1 MSTIPTLRTGRLIL
15 RPFSK
20 GDRDAMVAALMSD
33 ADAMA
38 QLPGKEDCS
47 DLEGQRRV
55 ADEYIDELNRP
66 WSEGAPGS
74 WAVCAGVEQLGPVGE
89 LIGFCGFLP
98 EKVEGAGPEL
108 GYGLAKAYWEKGLAT
123 EAALASMD
131 WVFSQDGIS
140 CVYAVF
146 GREHTAT
153 RRVLEKLGMAQRGE
167 VDLYDSV
174 AQGLGLLPLYTV
186 SRAMYLQRR
195 RERDR
200 S

>member
-1 MSTIPTLRTGRLIL
+1 MTVVLAASVCNYGCVRQFNNTRRAYRADCCFDLTVRGLLGEGT
-15 RPFSK
+15 
-20 GDRDAMVAALMSD
+20 RD
-33 ADAMA
+33 
-38 QLPGKEDCS
+38 
-47 DLEGQRRV
+47 
-55 ADEYIDELNRP
+55 
-66 WSEGAPGS
+66 GS
-74 WAVCAGVEQLGPVGE
+74 RAC
-89 LIGFCGFLP
+89 I
-98 EKVEGAGPEL
+98 
-108 GYGLAKAYWEKGLAT
+108 YGLG
-123 EAALASMD
+123 
-131 WVFSQDGIS
+131 VFAGRYLL
-140 CVYAVF
+140 CLCRF